1 MKKIIGGKKYD
12 TETARFIGEDGF
24 SNQRDF
30 NHWSEDLYQKRT
42 GEFFLYGEGGP
53 LSRYA
58 EVTGQN
64 EWSGGEK
71 IIPLSYDS
79 AREWAEKHLDA
90 DDYESVFGEIT
101 EDDSKRPLTVS
112 IQTEVFEMLN
122 RMSAESGK
130 TKSEI
135 VENALRA
142 YK

>member
-1 MKKIIGGKKYD
+1 MKKIINGKKYD

-30 NHWSEDLYQKRT
+30 NHWSEELYKKRT

>member
-24 SNQRDF
+24 SNSRDF
-30 NHWSEDLYQKRT
+30 NHWSEELYQKRT

-79 AREWAEKHLDA
+79 AREWAEEHLDA

-112 IQTEVFEMLN
+112 IQTEVFEMLS

-130 TKSEI
+130 SKSEI